1 MIKLRNFF
9 KSFGPKNVLRS
20 LDLDVDSGEIV
31 TIRGKNGSG
40 KTTFLKALSTL
51 EKPDD
56 YDLAEIDGF
65 DLVRNSEEVRAR
77 VGFLSHNP
85 PYYPELTGLENL
97 DFWLDL
103 HPGNYDSNYSGE
115 LLAQVGLIMFK
126 DDMAGNY
133 SRGMIQR
140 LGFAISIA
148 HSPTTLLLDEPLT
161 GLDDDGSQI
170 IEDHLLRLKDNGC
183 SILLSSHDEISFAD
197 RVLELED
204 GALK

>member
-20 LDLDVDSGEIV
+20 LDLDVESGEIV

-40 KTTFLKALSTL
+40 KTTLLKALSTL

-85 PYYPELTGLENL
+85 PYYPELSGLENL

-115 LLAQVGLIMFK
+115 LLAQVGLIIFK

-140 LGFAISIA
+140 LGFAIAIA

-183 SILLSSHDEISFAD
+183 SILLSSDDEISFAD

>member
-9 KSFGPKNVLRS
+9 NSFGPKNVLRS
-20 LDLDVDSGEIV
+20 LDLNVESGEIV

-40 KTTFLKALSTL
+40 KTTLLKALSTL

-183 SILLSSHDEISFAD
+183 SILLSSHDDISFAD

>member
-1 MIKLRNFF
+1 MIRLRNFF

-31 TIRGKNGSG
+31 TIKGKNGSG
-40 KTTFLKALSTL
+40 KTTLLKALSTL

-65 DLVRNSEEVRAR
+65 DLVSNSEEIRSR

-85 PYYPELTGLENL
+85 PFYPELTGLENL
-97 DFWLDL
+97 NFWLDL
-103 HPGNYDSNYSGE
+103 HPAENNSDYASE
-115 LLAQVGLIMFK
+115 MLAKVGLIMFQ

-140 LGFAISIA
+140 LGFAIALA
-148 HSPTTLLLDEPLT
+148 HSPTTLLLDEPFT
-161 GLDDDGSQI
+161 GLDDEGSKI
-170 IEDHLLRLKDNGC
+170 IEEHLIRLKENDC
-183 SILLSSHDEISFAD
+183 SILLSSHDEISFTD
-197 RVLELED
+197 RLLELD
-204 GALK
+204 QGALQ

>member
-20 LDLDVDSGEIV
+20 LDLDVESGEIV

-40 KTTFLKALSTL
+40 KTTLLKALSTL

-65 DLVRNSEEVRAR
+65 DLVRNSEDVRAR

-140 LGFAISIA
+140 LGFAIAIA

>member
-9 KSFGPKNVLRS
+9 KSFGPKNVLKS
-20 LDLDVDSGEIV
+20 LDLDLDSGEIL

-40 KTTFLKALSTL
+40 KTTLLKVLSTL

-65 DLVRNSEEVRAR
+65 DLVSNSEEIRSR
-77 VGFLSHNP
+77 IGFLSHNP
-85 PYYPELTGLENL
+85 PFYPELSGLENL

-103 HPGNYDSNYSGE
+103 HPRDYASDYSSE
-115 LLAQVGLIMFK
+115 MLAQVGLIMFK

-140 LGFAISIA
+140 LGFAIAIA
-148 HSPTTLLLDEPLT
+148 HSPTTLLLDEPFT
-161 GLDDDGSQI
+161 GLDDEGSQI
-170 IEDHLLRLKDNGC
+170 IEDHLIRLKGNDC
-183 SILLSSHDEISFAD
+183 SILLSSHDDISFTD
-197 RVLELED
+197 RTLELD
-204 GALK
+204 QGALK

>member
-20 LDLDVDSGEIV
+20 LDLDVESGEIV

-40 KTTFLKALSTL
+40 KTTLLKALSTL

-140 LGFAISIA
+140 LGFAIAIA

-170 IEDHLLRLKDNGC
+170 LEDHLLRLKDNGC

-204 GALK
+204 GALI

>member
-20 LDLDVDSGEIV
+20 LDLDVEPGEIV

-40 KTTFLKALSTL
+40 KTTLLKALSTL

-140 LGFAISIA
+140 LGFAIAIA

-170 IEDHLLRLKDNGC
+170 LEDHLLRLKDNGC

>member
-20 LDLDVDSGEIV
+20 LDLDVESGEIV

-40 KTTFLKALSTL
+40 KTTLLKALSTL

-77 VGFLSHNP
+77 VGFQSHNP

-97 DFWLDL
+97 DLWLDL

-115 LLAQVGLIMFK
+115 LLAQVGLVMFK

-140 LGFAISIA
+140 LGFAIAIA

>member
-20 LDLDVDSGEIV
+20 LDLDVESGEIV
-31 TIRGKNGSG
+31 AIRGKNGSG
-40 KTTFLKALSTL
+40 KTTLLKALSTL

-140 LGFAISIA
+140 LGFAIAIA

-170 IEDHLLRLKDNGC
+170 LEDHLLRLKDNGC

-197 RVLELED
+197 RVLKLED

>member
-20 LDLDVDSGEIV
+20 LDLDVESGEIV

-40 KTTFLKALSTL
+40 KTTLLKALSTL

-85 PYYPELTGLENL
+85 PYYPELSGLENL

-103 HPGNYDSNYSGE
+103 HPGNYDSNYSDE

-140 LGFAISIA
+140 LGFAIAIA

>member
-40 KTTFLKALSTL
+40 KTTLLKALSTL

-140 LGFAISIA
+140 LGFAIAIA

-183 SILLSSHDEISFAD
+183 SILLSSHDEISFSD

>member
-40 KTTFLKALSTL
+40 KTTLLKALSTL

-140 LGFAISIA
+140 LGFAIAIA

>member
-20 LDLDVDSGEIV
+20 LDLDVASGEIV
-31 TIRGKNGSG
+31 TIKGKNGSG
-40 KTTFLKALSTL
+40 KTTLLKALSTL
-51 EKPDD
+51 ERPDD

-65 DLVRNSEEVRAR
+65 DLVSNSEEVRAR

-85 PYYPELTGLENL
+85 PFYPELTGLENL

-115 LLAQVGLIMFK
+115 VLAQVGLIMFK

-140 LGFAISIA
+140 LGFAIAIA
-148 HSPTTLLLDEPLT
+148 HSPTTLLLDEPFT

-170 IEDHLLRLKDNGC
+170 IEDHLLRLKENGC
-183 SILLSSHDEISFAD
+183 SILLSSHDDISFTD
-197 RVLELED
+197 RALELDE

>member
-1 MIKLRNFF
+1 MIRLRNFF

-31 TIRGKNGSG
+31 TIKGKNGSG
-40 KTTFLKALSTL
+40 KTTLLKALSTL

-65 DLVRNSEEVRAR
+65 DLVSNSEEIRSR

-85 PYYPELTGLENL
+85 PFYPELTGLENL
-97 DFWLDL
+97 NFWLDL
-103 HPGNYDSNYSGE
+103 HPAENNSDYASE
-115 LLAQVGLIMFK
+115 MLAKVGLIMFQ

-140 LGFAISIA
+140 LGFAIALA
-148 HSPTTLLLDEPLT
+148 HSPTTLLLDEPFT
-161 GLDDDGSQI
+161 GLDDEGSKI
-170 IEDHLLRLKDNGC
+170 IEEHLIRLKENDC
-183 SILLSSHDEISFAD
+183 SILLSSHDDISFAD
-197 RVLELED
+197 RSLKLD
-204 GALK
+204 QGALQ

>member
-20 LDLDVDSGEIV
+20 LDLDVASGEIV
-31 TIRGKNGSG
+31 TIKGKNGSG
-40 KTTFLKALSTL
+40 KTTLLKALSTL
-51 EKPDD
+51 ERPDD

-65 DLVRNSEEVRAR
+65 DLVSNSEEVRAR

-85 PYYPELTGLENL
+85 PFYPELTGLENL

-115 LLAQVGLIMFK
+115 VLAQVGLIMFK

-140 LGFAISIA
+140 LGFAIAIA
-148 HSPTTLLLDEPLT
+148 HSPTTLLLDEPFT

-170 IEDHLLRLKDNGC
+170 IEDHLLRLKENGC
-183 SILLSSHDEISFAD
+183 SILLSSHDDISFTD
-197 RVLELED
+197 RVLELDE

>member
-20 LDLDVDSGEIV
+20 LDLDVAAGEIV
-31 TIRGKNGSG
+31 TIKGKNGSG
-40 KTTFLKALSTL
+40 KTTLLKALSTL

-65 DLVRNSEEVRAR
+65 DLVSNSEEVRAR

-85 PYYPELTGLENL
+85 PFYPELTGLENL

-115 LLAQVGLIMFK
+115 MLAQVGLIMFK

-140 LGFAISIA
+140 LGFAIAIA
-148 HSPTTLLLDEPLT
+148 HSPTTLLLDEPFT

-170 IEDHLLRLKDNGC
+170 IEDHLLRLKENGC
-183 SILLSSHDEISFAD
+183 SILLSSHDDISFTD
-197 RVLELED
+197 RALELDE

>member
-20 LDLDVDSGEIV
+20 LDLDVASGEIV
-31 TIRGKNGSG
+31 TIKGKNGSG
-40 KTTFLKALSTL
+40 KTTLLKALSTL
-51 EKPDD
+51 ERPDD

-65 DLVRNSEEVRAR
+65 DLVSNSEEVRAR

-85 PYYPELTGLENL
+85 PFYPELTGLENL

-115 LLAQVGLIMFK
+115 VLAQVGLIMFK

-140 LGFAISIA
+140 LGFAIAIA
-148 HSPTTLLLDEPLT
+148 HSPTTLLLDEPFT

-170 IEDHLLRLKDNGC
+170 IEDHLLRLKENGC
-183 SILLSSHDEISFAD
+183 SILLSSHDDISFTNRA
-197 RVLELED
+197 LELDE

>member
-20 LDLDVDSGEIV
+20 LDLGVESGEIV

-40 KTTFLKALSTL
+40 KTTLLKALSTL

-140 LGFAISIA
+140 LGFAIAIA

>member
-20 LDLDVDSGEIV
+20 LDLDVESGEIV

-40 KTTFLKALSTL
+40 KTTLLKALSTL

-126 DDMAGNY
+126 DDMSGNY

-140 LGFAISIA
+140 LGFAIAIA

-170 IEDHLLRLKDNGC
+170 LEDHLLRLKDNGC

>member
-20 LDLDVDSGEIV
+20 LDLDVAAGEIV
-31 TIRGKNGSG
+31 TIKGKNGSG
-40 KTTFLKALSTL
+40 KTTLLKALSTL

-65 DLVRNSEEVRAR
+65 DLVSNSEEVRAR

-85 PYYPELTGLENL
+85 PFYPELTGLENL

-115 LLAQVGLIMFK
+115 VLAQVGLIMFK

-140 LGFAISIA
+140 LGFAIAIA
-148 HSPTTLLLDEPLT
+148 HSPTTLLLDEPFT

-170 IEDHLLRLKDNGC
+170 IEDHLLRLKENGC
-183 SILLSSHDEISFAD
+183 SILLSSHDDISFAD
-197 RVLELED
+197 RALELDE

>member
-20 LDLDVDSGEIV
+20 LDLDVESGEIV
-31 TIRGKNGSG
+31 TIKGKNGSG
-40 KTTFLKALSTL
+40 KTTLLKALSTL

-140 LGFAISIA
+140 LGFAIAIA

-161 GLDDDGSQI
+161 GLDDDGSQVL
-170 IEDHLLRLKDNGC
+170 EDHLLRLKDNGC

>member
-20 LDLDVDSGEIV
+20 LDLDVESGEIV

-40 KTTFLKALSTL
+40 KTTLLKALSTL

-140 LGFAISIA
+140 LGFAIAIA

-204 GALK
+204 GALQ

>member
-20 LDLDVDSGEIV
+20 LDLDIDSGEIV
-31 TIRGKNGSG
+31 TIKGKNGSG
-40 KTTFLKALSTL
+40 KTTLLKALSTL

-65 DLVRNSEEVRAR
+65 DLVSNSEEIRSR

-85 PYYPELTGLENL
+85 PFYPELTGLENL

-103 HPGNYDSNYSGE
+103 HPADYDLDYASE
-115 LLAQVGLIMFK
+115 MLAKVGLIMFK

-140 LGFAISIA
+140 LGLAIAIA
-148 HSPTTLLLDEPLT
+148 HSPTTLLLDEPFT
-161 GLDDDGSQI
+161 GLDDEGSQI
-170 IEDHLLRLKDNGC
+170 IEEHLIRLKENDC
-183 SILLSSHDEISFAD
+183 SILLSSHDDISFTD
-197 RVLELED
+197 RTLELD
-204 GALK
+204 QGAIK

>member
-20 LDLDVDSGEIV
+20 LDLDVESGEIV

-40 KTTFLKALSTL
+40 KTTLLKALSTL

-140 LGFAISIA
+140 LGFAIAIA

-161 GLDDDGSQI
+161 GLDDDGSQTL
-170 IEDHLLRLKDNGC
+170 EDHLLRLKDNGC

-197 RVLELED
+197 KVLELED

>member
-20 LDLDVDSGEIV
+20 LDLDVDSGEIL

-40 KTTFLKALSTL
+40 KTTLLRALSTL

-65 DLVRNSEEVRAR
+65 DLVSNSEEIRSR

-85 PYYPELTGLENL
+85 PFYPELTGLENL

-103 HPGNYDSNYSGE
+103 HPGDYTSDYSSE
-115 LLAQVGLIMFK
+115 MLAQVGLIMFK

-133 SRGMIQR
+133 SRGMTQR
-140 LGFAISIA
+140 LGFAIAIA
-148 HSPTTLLLDEPLT
+148 HSPTTLLLDEPFT
-161 GLDDDGSQI
+161 GLDDEGSQI
-170 IEDHLLRLKDNGC
+170 IEDHLIRLKGNGC
-183 SILLSSHDEISFAD
+183 SILLSSHEDISFTD
-197 RVLELED
+197 RTLELDSGE
-204 GALK
+204 LK

>member
-20 LDLDVDSGEIV
+20 LDLNVESGEIV

-40 KTTFLKALSTL
+40 KTTLLKALSTL

-204 GALK
+204 GVLK

>member
-20 LDLDVDSGEIV
+20 LDLNVESGEIV

-40 KTTFLKALSTL
+40 KTTLLKALSTL

-183 SILLSSHDEISFAD
+183 SILLSSHDDISFAD

>member
-1 MIKLRNFF
+1 MIRLRNFF

-31 TIRGKNGSG
+31 TIKGKNGSG
-40 KTTFLKALSTL
+40 KTTLLKALSTL

-65 DLVRNSEEVRAR
+65 DLVSNSEEIRSR

-85 PYYPELTGLENL
+85 PFYPELTGLENL
-97 DFWLDL
+97 NFWLDL
-103 HPGNYDSNYSGE
+103 HPAENNSDYASE
-115 LLAQVGLIMFK
+115 MLAKVGLIMFQ

-140 LGFAISIA
+140 LGFAIAIA
-148 HSPTTLLLDEPLT
+148 HSPTTLLLDEPFT
-161 GLDDDGSQI
+161 GLDDEGSKI
-170 IEDHLLRLKDNGC
+170 IEEHLIRLKKNDC
-183 SILLSSHDEISFAD
+183 SILLSSHDEISFTD
-197 RVLELED
+197 RLLELD
-204 GALK
+204 QGALQ

>member
-20 LDLDVDSGEIV
+20 LDLDVESGEIV

-40 KTTFLKALSTL
+40 KTTLLKALSTL

-65 DLVRNSEEVRAR
+65 DLVSNSEEVRAR

-140 LGFAISIA
+140 LGFAIAIA

-183 SILLSSHDEISFAD
+183 SILFSSHDEISFAD
-197 RVLELED
+197 RVLKLED